1 MQCIHNLSKFLEV
14 VNEETVQEVL
24 LLTRMNRET
33 LEELDEQLAKF
44 LARIDVDSFLLDK
57 SENDLLHLLEE
68 LKKKLKHRESTLD
81 QFEHNLDN
89 TEVKRADRVSAE
101 LKRLVDQLISIAHQ
115 LPDDIQRLVENEA
128 FEVNK
133 EVIKNRLQHS
143 QTLADFRIK
152 HVQLEFESVEKW
164 EATRRK
170 WRQLRHEQALTIYK
184 KDIRSDLYNDPDDRQ
199 QFLERFRDEQLQR
212 RRVISNYLKEF
223 QAFTYADINSEGIQ
237 AIQAKLQVCNEKEV
251 EAIQECYNGLTRLRE
266 NTDYMARERVEEIR
280 KELHVYGALKVDP
293 KLDVLANQVE
303 DILLDPELSELLR
316 LGGGLKPDLQ
326 TLVDEL
332 TCEEIV
338 YDRVI
343 VSMLEKLELII
354 GSFNLKPLMVEKGRM
369 SQLEK
374 VRGLVTKMRSAPR
387 AELAAVVTSAIADFE
402 EINTFAG
409 LPEIFTTT
417 VATIVKEMQEELA
430 NLEKRIAMATVAAAT
445 SSGGSLSATG
455 SMALGKTGSVTVGG
469 ATGVVPGTGTVGTK
483 GILAKTGAT
492 GGGSG
497 KTVTI
502 KQGKTALGGTGKAT
516 LGASGKSKRG
526 MTGATLAAATAEPA
540 ILTYVDPSLIK
551 AWYRKLA
558 ILFYGSD
565 LPEAAQS
572 LLLEVSKQVAEQRE
586 CNTLIDDVVTR
597 ESDQLLRRM
606 DNRYKKLIDR
616 IASYLENQANYL
628 FTQTSNIGD
637 FYLTL
642 ARYMEKHR
650 ADQKTLDNKSADEIW
665 DISEDF
671 RFELEDREALYEQA
685 CQKIREA
692 TKPEDIN
699 RHFEEVLQILD
710 GIQQSY
716 RTFHANSCF
725 AADRYPLYLIDEFRT
740 FIVTAGKTLFMV
752 PDTAHPFITEYT
764 RIFDEVERLNK
775 PFFDKD
781 PEHAAGVVR
790 RSLDE
795 ELRALGVGDEYQ
807 SPHDPLEQAGRSAD
821 DESQK
826 TQEELAAEASDKEAQ
841 AAMGIPAYYGKY
853 RLLGALAEFW
863 LKFAKEASFK
873 PPVFA
878 SLTATSGAAT
888 TTAAG
893 GAVGGDGAAAG
904 DAAADPAATAA
915 PTSSAADPAAGAGE
929 EADED
934 GAPTVNPYAALSLY
948 QPHPQCPFLKADS
961 SVMPRTAEELAEMD
975 AEDVE
980 DYELALVK
988 AFVTLPASP
997 DELPP
1002 NITNNFP
1009 CYSSLEAEVQA
1020 RYDAVRGQVETVQQR
1035 LREQATSEYIRQHL
1049 PCHPKDQ
1056 SPWILCVEVS
1066 DAELDAL
1073 YSQIRHNLVYSLEV
1087 EAFKKIAATSRDMR
1101 NKKQE
1106 LTDQLEDRIR
1116 NHWPRR
1122 GRVETEIKQPR
1133 EKELLSHQ
1141 EKTYRM
1147 VTALQQKLIDFH
1159 LQFDTFMQETQQA
1172 CDTYL
1177 QTMATLRGQLHS
1189 QYKNLAVLQG
1199 IDQKARA
1206 ASLTFQQEAAE
1217 RISKLRKWT
1226 SQDLEAIMAN
1236 AKEFRKVCP
1245 VQVPGQ
1251 PPIPGGGY
1259 SESELQEI
1267 ETLILQQCRE
1277 ITEVNEEDW
1286 CPQIERMEAHQATC
1300 LQTLGEFTTLYQ
1312 KCSQEVAM
1320 AEGLGQKYG
1329 APRRRAQERIRSEV
1343 ARDER
1348 YAGKV
1353 DEFLAQIEFI
1363 ASELLVSTR
1372 QHQHEQQ
1379 QQQLAEDATSLSP
1392 AVSLEEELRR
1402 MLALMTPTD
1411 AVEALQKLASLW
1423 QLLKTLREA
1432 VSKRVSFL
1440 EILGEQGAPP
1450 NAALTNEL
1458 LPWYLEQRLQERFL
1472 LAAGAADGAT
1482 GGDGRAVS
1490 FAADALSTSPGHGAS
1505 GGSGSSGSGGFDP
1518 NNLPGMAALLPSLS
1532 LVYDDVFKN
1541 CCQETKE
1548 LYSKEGLQSM
1558 LTGPNGI
1565 PESLAVW
1572 LDESKLKLLG
1582 RHGYQEKAWK
1592 RVWYQMER
1600 LDTLFGRYRKDE
1612 ASAGDEAHGA
1622 VTGGVGAAATSTALV
1637 AMANGA
1643 SAVPSSLP
1651 PKLSIQS
1658 ACILYFMQAC
1668 MTYARYEYAQAQESL
1683 AKVLQIWT
1691 VTREKHERLLRPRL
1705 GSPDKQDE
1713 LSQLNEQE
1721 KQRSQEMTQHVV
1733 HYRTALIRRQVERFR
1748 VFCED
1753 VGLIGKGLLYLLD
1766 GIFRQELVRLPPDT
1780 EIPKKHMTL
1789 KKLRK
1794 AQRIRE
1800 EVARGGQDRSVR
1812 RVWPGIILDPA
1823 KIPAD
1828 SGMNSA
1834 TQASLPHTVEIVRQ
1848 FEDLVHDLGQQPS
1861 DTTPGDAIEVAGVP
1875 VATAVEEA
1883 AAGGKKGGKDTGK
1896 DAKKAAPP
1904 AKPASAKKK
1913 GGAEADATPPTSPPS
1928 LLPDVW
1934 QDKVRT
1940 LSETEALVSSAHRLV
1955 IQERTQAIQRYTEFL
1970 QEVLQEIRESTTTLL
1985 SQEQSWNERWDR
1997 QVEMLRRGSV

>member
-1 MQCIHNLSKFLEV
+1 MTETAAAAKSSNSMKVSKKDRHMQCIHNLSKFLEA

-24 LLTRMNRET
+24 LLTRTNRET

-44 LARIDVDSFLLDK
+44 LASIDVDSFLLDK
-57 SENDLLHLLEE
+57 SENDLLNLLEE

-81 QFEHNLDN
+81 QFERNLDN

-133 EVIKNRLQHS
+133 EVINNRLQHS
-143 QTLADFRIK
+143 RTLADFRIK

-170 WRQLRHEQALTIYK
+170 WRQLRHDQALTIYK

-199 QFLERFRDEQLQR
+199 QFLERFRDDQLQR

-293 KLDVLANQVE
+293 KLDILANQVE

-354 GSFNLKPLMVEKGRM
+354 GSFNLKPIMVEKGRL

-430 NLEKRIAMATVAAAT
+430 NLEKRIAMAAVAAAT

-455 SMALGKTGSVTVGG
+455 SVALGKTGSVTVGG
-469 ATGVVPGTGTVGTK
+469 ATGMAPGTGTMGTK
-483 GILAKTGAT
+483 GILSKAGAT

-502 KQGKTALGGTGKAT
+502 KQGKTAALGGTGKAT

-526 MTGATLAAATAEPA
+526 MTGTNLAAATAEPA

-572 LLLEVSKQVAEQRE
+572 LLLEVSKQVSDQRE
-586 CNTLIDDVVTR
+586 CNTLIDDVVAH

-752 PDTAHPFITEYT
+752 PDTAHPFVTEYT

-807 SPHDPLEQAGRSAD
+807 SPHDPLEQAAGRSAAD

-826 TQEELAAEASDKEAQ
+826 TQEELAVEASDKEAQ

-863 LKFAKEASFK
+863 LKFAKETSFK

-888 TTAAG
+888 STAAG
-893 GAVGGDGAAAG
+893 GTVGGEGTAGDAAAV
-904 DAAADPAATAA
+904 AAADPAATAA
-915 PTSSAADPAAGAGE
+915 PTTSATDPAAGAAE
-929 EADED
+929 EAGED
-934 GAPTVNPYAALSLY
+934 DAPTANPYAALSLY

-961 SVMPRTAEELAEMD
+961 SVMPRSAEELAELD
-975 AEDVE
+975 PEDVE

-1009 CYSSLEAEVQA
+1009 CYSSLEAEAQA
-1020 RYDAVRGQVETVQQR
+1020 TYDAVRGHVETVQQR

-1056 SPWILCVEVS
+1056 SPWVLCVEVR
-1066 DAELDAL
+1066 DEELDAL
-1073 YSQIRHNLVYSLEV
+1073 YSQIRHKIVYSLEV
-1087 EAFKKIAATSRDMR
+1087 EAFRKIAATSRDMR

-1141 EKTYRM
+1141 EKTFRM
-1147 VTALQQKLIDFH
+1147 VTVLQQKLIDFH
-1159 LQFDTFMQETQQA
+1159 LQFDTFMQDTQQA
-1172 CDTYL
+1172 CDAYL

-1206 ASLTFQQEAAE
+1206 ASLAFQQEAAE
-1217 RISKLRKWT
+1217 RIGKLRKWT

-1236 AKEFRKVCP
+1236 AKEFRK
-1245 VQVPGQ
+1245 
-1251 PPIPGGGY
+1251 
-1259 SESELQEI
+1259 
-1267 ETLILQQCRE
+1267 
-1277 ITEVNEEDW
+1277 
-1286 CPQIERMEAHQATC
+1286 
-1300 LQTLGEFTTLYQ
+1300 
-1312 KCSQEVAM
+1312 EVAM

-1353 DEFLAQIEFI
+1353 DEYLAQTEFI

-1372 QHQHEQQ
+1372 QHQHEQHQ
-1379 QQQLAEDATSLSP
+1379 QQQSVEDATSLSP

-1402 MLALMTPTD
+1402 MLALMTPAD

-1472 LAAGAADGAT
+1472 LAAGPADGAAS
-1482 GGDGRAVS
+1482 GDGRAVS
-1490 FAADALSTSPGHGAS
+1490 FAADASSTSPGHGAS
-1505 GGSGSSGSGGFDP
+1505 GGGSSGSGGFDP

-1558 LTGPNGI
+1558 LTGANGI

-1612 ASAGDEAHGA
+1612 ASVGDEAHGA
-1622 VTGGVGAAATSTALV
+1622 VTGGVGVGVGVGPAATSTAI
-1637 AMANGA
+1637 ATAHGA

-1658 ACILYFMQAC
+1658 ACVLYFMQAC

-1875 VATAVEEA
+1875 VATAVEDA
-1883 AAGGKKGGKDTGK
+1883 AAGGKKGGGGGKDAGK

-1913 GGAEADATPPTSPPS
+1913 GGAEADAAPPTSPPS